1 MVTQQEHDE
10 ATRRGEELVRTEPG
24 AVSVRFNPAT
34 RRVTIDLNRG
44 YSLSFSPERAQV
56 LANAS
61 AEELAECEITSA
73 GLGIYFPKLDHDMW
87 VPAIV
92 KGRFGND
99 RWEAAWAEAH
109 AVQACVAQAE
119 QSESAAA

>member
-10 ATRRGEELVRTEPG
+10 ATRRGEELVRDEPG
-24 AVSVRFNPAT
+24 AVSVRFDPAT

-44 YSLSFSPERAQV
+44 YSVSFSPERAQV

-61 AEELAECEITSA
+61 AEDLAECEITSA

-109 AVQACVAQAE
+109 SMQGLPAPEA

>member
-10 ATRRGEELVRTEPG
+10 ATRRGEELVRDEPG
-24 AVSVRFNPAT
+24 AVSVRFDPAT

-44 YSLSFSPERAQV
+44 YSVSFSPERAQV

-61 AEELAECEITSA
+61 AEDLAECEITSA

-109 AVQACVAQAE
+109 PVQAYVAQAQ